1 MWARNGTCGGTR
13 QKSADSLYCGRPH
26 RGHGH
31 GGGEP
36 KSVTNCPSAGIVGI
50 ALRLFGAA
58 SAAPGLPTIQKTLE
72 AAGIEFTNDVPG
84 ARLHPKTGDDP
95 TD

>member
-1 MWARNGTCGGTR
+1 MISGAQVR
-13 QKSADSLYCGRPH
+13 AGRRLLGWTVDELAH
-26 RGHGH
+26 RA
-31 GGGEP
+31 
-36 KSVTNCPSAGIVGI
+36 SVGI
-50 ALRLFGAA
+50 FTVDQIEGLAGLNPY
-58 SAAPGLPTIQKTLE
+58 PGLPTIQKTLE